1 MKQNPRTAVATHP
14 AREKKRLI
22 LVSVGLQERLSRA
35 EEATILQGE
44 KRAGI
49 RPVGCFVVH
58 RVFGGRPNH
67 NPGQSNTRCPQK
79 SRFLSL
85 LPGA

>member
-1 MKQNPRTAVATHP
+1 VAIHP

-22 LVSVGLQERLSRA
+22 LVTVEPQERLSRA
-35 EEATILQGE
+35 EKATILQGE

-58 RVFGGRPNH
+58 RVFGGRP
-67 NPGQSNTRCPQK
+67 PPQSRLIKHTMFREVAL
-79 SRFLSL
+79 FIL

>member
-1 MKQNPRTAVATHP
+1 MRVETLTALEMAPAGRATKQNPRTAVAIHP

-22 LVSVGLQERLSRA
+22 LVTVEPQERLSRA
-35 EEATILQGE
+35 EKATILQGE

-58 RVFGGRPNH
+58 RVFGGRP
-67 NPGQSNTRCPQK
+67 
-79 SRFLSL
+79 
-85 LPGA
+85 